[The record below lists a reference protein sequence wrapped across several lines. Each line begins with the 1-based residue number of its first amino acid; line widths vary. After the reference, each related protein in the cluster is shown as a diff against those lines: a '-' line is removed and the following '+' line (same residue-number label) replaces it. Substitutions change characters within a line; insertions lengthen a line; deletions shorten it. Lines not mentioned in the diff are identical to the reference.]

1 MFGACAGWGLMSP
14 VGKDAMLHGF
24 DGITMVSFRVAGA
37 CLLFWIASLFAPK
50 EQVPWRD
57 RLMFIGAAL
66 TGLLFNQ
73 CCFTIGLSITS
84 PINASI
90 VTTSMPIFAM
100 ILAALILREP
110 ITGKKALGV
119 LMGCSGALILILSS
133 AAHADARVGDIRGD
147 LLCLFAQFSFA
158 LYLSLFNP
166 LIKRYNVFTVNKYMF
181 SWATLMLL
189 PLSSY
194 HVYGVI
200 SQPIPLLTWI
210 EVGYV
215 VVCGTFFCY
224 ILTMIG
230 QRTLR
235 PTVVSVYNY
244 VQPIVA
250 VAASLIMMANAA
262 APLNTAASP
271 GTAAAS
277 SYDEFSILAGM
288 DNGDTDIDINMD
300 GQFDVKDCFY
310 LMAYDYRKEL
320 EPAIENNILSIADFD
335 MSGSVD
341 HADSDILL
349 KYLVT
354 RKKAKGLASLIAR
367 GYEREIATEA
377 LEATLASTPKNVEEE
392 SLKKDFF
399 IAKNKFLKFED
410 LYIRKQKIFA
420 YLARKGYKYE
430 DIKRVIEEEYNE
442 A

>member
-200 SQPIPLLTWI
+200 SQPIPLQTWI
-210 EVGYV
+210 EAGYV

-250 VAASLIMMANAA
+250 VAASLIMGISTMKLTHVLAVV
-262 APLNTAASP
+262 LV
-271 GTAAAS
+271 
-277 SYDEFSILAGM
+277 FSGVWLV
-288 DNGDTDIDINMD
+288 
-300 GQFDVKDCFY
+300 VKSKS
-310 LMAYDYRKEL
+310 RK
-320 EPAIENNILSIADFD
+320 D
-335 MSGSVD
+335 
-341 HADSDILL
+341 
-349 KYLVT
+349 
-354 RKKAKGLASLIAR
+354 
-367 GYEREIATEA
+367 
-377 LEATLASTPKNVEEE
+377 
-392 SLKKDFF
+392 
-399 IAKNKFLKFED
+399 
-410 LYIRKQKIFA
+410 
-420 YLARKGYKYE
+420 
-430 DIKRVIEEEYNE
+430 IEEERQEEKNV
-442 A
+442 

>member
-37 CLLFWIASLFAPK
+37 CLLFWIASLFVPK

-250 VAASLIMMANAA
+250 VAASLIMGISTMKLTHVLAVV
-262 APLNTAASP
+262 LV
-271 GTAAAS
+271 
-277 SYDEFSILAGM
+277 FSGVWLV
-288 DNGDTDIDINMD
+288 
-300 GQFDVKDCFY
+300 VKSKS
-310 LMAYDYRKEL
+310 RK
-320 EPAIENNILSIADFD
+320 D
-335 MSGSVD
+335 
-341 HADSDILL
+341 
-349 KYLVT
+349 
-354 RKKAKGLASLIAR
+354 
-367 GYEREIATEA
+367 
-377 LEATLASTPKNVEEE
+377 
-392 SLKKDFF
+392 
-399 IAKNKFLKFED
+399 
-410 LYIRKQKIFA
+410 
-420 YLARKGYKYE
+420 
-430 DIKRVIEEEYNE
+430 IEEERQEEKNV
-442 A
+442 

>member
-250 VAASLIMMANAA
+250 VAASLIMSISTMKLTHVLAVV
-262 APLNTAASP
+262 LV
-271 GTAAAS
+271 
-277 SYDEFSILAGM
+277 FSGVWLV
-288 DNGDTDIDINMD
+288 
-300 GQFDVKDCFY
+300 VKSKS
-310 LMAYDYRKEL
+310 RK
-320 EPAIENNILSIADFD
+320 D
-335 MSGSVD
+335 
-341 HADSDILL
+341 
-349 KYLVT
+349 
-354 RKKAKGLASLIAR
+354 
-367 GYEREIATEA
+367 
-377 LEATLASTPKNVEEE
+377 
-392 SLKKDFF
+392 
-399 IAKNKFLKFED
+399 
-410 LYIRKQKIFA
+410 
-420 YLARKGYKYE
+420 
-430 DIKRVIEEEYNE
+430 IEEERQEKKNV
-442 A
+442 

>member
-1 MFGACAGWGLMSP
+1 MFGACTGWGLMSP

-250 VAASLIMMANAA
+250 VAASLIMGISTMKLTHVLAVV
-262 APLNTAASP
+262 LV
-271 GTAAAS
+271 
-277 SYDEFSILAGM
+277 FSGVWLV
-288 DNGDTDIDINMD
+288 
-300 GQFDVKDCFY
+300 VKSKS
-310 LMAYDYRKEL
+310 RK
-320 EPAIENNILSIADFD
+320 D
-335 MSGSVD
+335 
-341 HADSDILL
+341 
-349 KYLVT
+349 
-354 RKKAKGLASLIAR
+354 
-367 GYEREIATEA
+367 
-377 LEATLASTPKNVEEE
+377 
-392 SLKKDFF
+392 
-399 IAKNKFLKFED
+399 
-410 LYIRKQKIFA
+410 
-420 YLARKGYKYE
+420 
-430 DIKRVIEEEYNE
+430 IEEERQEEKNV
-442 A
+442 